1 MKALVLLLCC
11 LPAVAQPCVVLAAN
25 EPITGI
31 GNWSREGAAHKHM
44 LTYLAGEYPAGVPFR
59 SEIKDKEVDKI
70 KAKGGRVL
78 ILDPHYTREDLDK
91 AKTACAQ

>member
-1 MKALVLLLCC
+1 
-11 LPAVAQPCVVLAAN
+11 
-25 EPITGI
+25 
-31 GNWSREGAAHKHM
+31 M